1 MNGLLNYLRQQDG
14 WRLLGAAILL
24 AYAPVLWGAQ
34 APLMHFYQDHWS
46 TRDGLPHNSINA
58 MAQTQEG
65 YLWFASWEGVT
76 RYNGQEFRVFTRGEE
91 TGLPDSG
98 IRSLVSDGKGLLV
111 AGARG
116 GLSRY
121 QDQGWAPQP
130 DAPAMINHVLRDRS
144 DRLWLATQDDGIYV
158 RDGELT
164 LAHYGEA
171 NGLPGTGV
179 HRLLQD
185 DDGRV
190 WAGTTR
196 GLVWIDEGQIHTV
209 SSVPAVPV
217 LALLRDNRG
226 RVLIGSERGIYV
238 VEPVTES
245 SSKQP
250 KVRPLYPELAAE
262 SISSLL
268 QDDAGDLWLGTID
281 RGLIRISRFGIERM
295 GLAEGL
301 PDQRV
306 VSLMQDTEHSIW
318 VGTNGGLMRL
328 RDAPFSSYTEQD
340 GLVGDYVRTVLA
352 HSDGSLWVGTSNG
365 LGHIREQQLGSLPL
379 TMADGLTPSVLS
391 LAEGKAGELW
401 VGTYTH
407 GLLRLMNGNLIA
419 RYQREQGLAA
429 NEVRAVLPASDGR
442 LWVGTSEGLSLFEE
456 GHFRTYTQQ
465 DGLPGSFVMNLFEAS
480 NGDIW
485 VGTGVGAA
493 IVRQGRIIPVYL
505 NSQDDAEYA
514 FGFYQDPEDDRY
526 VWLATDRGLL
536 RYRYADGSLASVGK
550 KHGLPIEKMFQPVV
564 DHLGGMWLT
573 TNRGVIRISLA
584 QAHQVA
590 DGERSRIDFELFGE
604 GDGMVSSQA
613 NGGSGPAA
621 TLASDGSVWI
631 ATARGVVRTQP
642 RRLVEFA
649 DSDLPVVLESLEVN
663 GEAVA
668 IRESLSLAPG
678 SNRLL
683 LHFSGLGF
691 VTPERIQYRT
701 LLEGFDPDWVTRG
714 RQNLAEY
721 TNLPPGDYVFRVTAA
736 YPYGD
741 WSEQQASLALT
752 IAPFLWQ
759 RPLFWGWVGALTL
772 LTLWLLMRL
781 RVRLLKSRAVELQR
795 QVAEKTDELKR
806 QALAFERQAREDK
819 LTGLPNRRAFDE
831 ALFDAL
837 TRARRSGQPLSLAII
852 DIDHF
857 KRVNDTWSH
866 AVGDEA
872 IKLIADIVREQIRV
886 TDTPAR
892 WGGEEFTLLLPDTG
906 AADAFTLCER
916 VRLAIAEYDCRH
928 IAPGLSLTVSMG
940 LVQVDPF
947 AEDKLLSQ
955 ADRALY
961 QAKNQGRNQV
971 VMFHE
976 QQYLKVGG
984 N

>member
-1 MNGLLNYLRQQDG
+1 MNALFNRLRQHDG
-14 WRLLGAAILL
+14 WRIFGIAMLLMCC
-24 AYAPVLWGAQ
+24 PPLWAAQ
-34 APLMHFYQDHWS
+34 APLAHFYQDHWS

-58 MAQTQEG
+58 MAQTEEG
-65 YLWFASWEGVT
+65 YLWFASWEGVS
-76 RYNGQEFRVFTRGEE
+76 RYNGQAFRVFSRGEE

-98 IRSLVSDGKGLLV
+98 IRSLVSDGQGLLV

-121 QDQGWAPQP
+121 QHQGWAPQP
-130 DAPAMINHVLRDRS
+130 DAPAMINHVLRDRN

-164 LAHYGEA
+164 VAHYGEED
-171 NGLPGTGV
+171 GLPGAGV
-179 HRLLQD
+179 YRLLQD
-185 DDGRV
+185 DSGRI
-190 WAGTTR
+190 WAGTAQ
-196 GLVWIDEGQIHTV
+196 GLVWIDEGQIHPV

-226 RVLIGSERGIYV
+226 RVLIGSERGMYV
-238 VEPVTES
+238 AEPATES
-245 SSKQP
+245 SGKQP
-250 KVRPLYPELAAE
+250 EVRTLYPELAGE

-281 RGLIRISRFGIERM
+281 RGLIRISRFGMERM

-306 VSLMQDTEHSIW
+306 VSLLQDAEHSIW

-365 LGHIREQQLGSLPL
+365 LGHIREQQIGTLPL
-379 TMADGLTPSVLS
+379 TMPGGLAPSVLS
-391 LAEGKAGELW
+391 LAEGNTGELW

-407 GLLRLMNGNLIA
+407 GLLRLMNGDMTA
-419 RYQREQGLAA
+419 RYEREQGLAA
-429 NEVRAVLPASDGR
+429 NEVRAILPASDGR
-442 LWVGTSEGLSLFEE
+442 LWVGTSEGLSLFEQ
-456 GHFRTYTQQ
+456 GRFRTFTQQ

-505 NSQDDAEYA
+505 NSQDNAEYA

-590 DGERSRIDFELFGE
+590 DGTRSKIDFELFGE

-621 TLASDGSVWI
+621 TLANDGSVWI
-631 ATARGVVRTQP
+631 ATARGVARTQP
-642 RRLVEFA
+642 RRLVEF
-649 DSDLPVVLESLEVN
+649 SDNELPVVLESLEVN
-663 GEAVA
+663 GKVVDFQ
-668 IRESLSLAPG
+668 ESLSLAPG

-683 LHFSGLGF
+683 LHFAGLGF

-701 LLEGFDPDWVTRG
+701 LLQGFDQDWVERG
-714 RQNLAEY
+714 RQHLAEY

-736 YPYGD
+736 YPYDD
-741 WSEQQASLALT
+741 WSEQEASLTLT
-752 IAPFLWQ
+752 IAPFVWQ
-759 RPLFWGWVGALTL
+759 RPLFWVGVGSLALL
-772 LTLWLLMRL
+772 GLWLLMRL

-795 QVAEKTDELKR
+795 QVAEKTDELRR

-837 TRARRSGQPLSLAII
+837 ARARRSGQPLSLAIV

-872 IKLIADIVREQIRV
+872 IKLIADILQQQLRV

-892 WGGEEFTLLLPDTG
+892 WGGEEFTLLLPDTD

-916 VRLAIAEYDCRH
+916 VRLAIAECDCRH

-940 LVQVDPF
+940 LVQADLF
-947 AEDKLLSQ
+947 AEEKLLSQ
-955 ADRALY
+955 ADKALY

-971 VMFHE
+971 VVFQH
-976 QQYLKVGG
+976 KSIKA
-984 N
+984 